1 MKIFDNFYETSTRKS
16 MKVIGYAGSNSAF
29 SKSICMGEMLK
40 TILKEQSIE
49 MELYTARN
57 NIVRECIGCGKC
69 FEEGTC
75 PQDQQ
80 DSMQCIR
87 EKILEVDLVILFSPV
102 YLNNVSGAMKT
113 FLDRIGSW
121 VHTLTLSGKLG
132 IVVTVTDQS
141 GQEFVSYY
149 LQKILLQMGCHV
161 IGEYKVVALEEQNPE
176 ETVEKI
182 ASDILKVIS
191 NQEQYRSTEELETI
205 FQHTKK
211 RFVGPELEQYKG
223 ASYEIRH
230 WYESGMAEC
239 ESFQEVLNLRKSH
252 CRSDTCGV

>member
-1 MKIFDNFYETSTRKS
+1 MS

-40 TILKEQSIE
+40 TILKEQRVEI
-49 MELYTARN
+49 ELYTARN
-57 NIVRECIGCGKC
+57 DKIQECIGCGKC

-75 PQDQQ
+75 PQDQW
-80 DSMQCIR
+80 DSMQYIR
-87 EKILEVDLVILFSPV
+87 KKLLEADLVILFSPV

-121 VHTLTLSGKLG
+121 VHTFALSGKLG
-132 IVVTVTDQS
+132 IIVTVTDQS

-149 LQKILLQMGCHV
+149 LQKILLQMGCNV

-176 ETVEKI
+176 KIVEKI
-182 ASDILKVIS
+182 ASDILKSIS
-191 NQEQYRSTEELETI
+191 NQEQYKSTDELETI
-205 FQHTKK
+205 FQHTKE
-211 RFVGPELEQYKG
+211 RFVGPELEQYKED
-223 ASYEIRH
+223 AYEVRY

-239 ESFQEVLNLRKSH
+239 ESFQDVLNLRKSQ
-252 CRSDTCGV
+252 CGSDMCEV